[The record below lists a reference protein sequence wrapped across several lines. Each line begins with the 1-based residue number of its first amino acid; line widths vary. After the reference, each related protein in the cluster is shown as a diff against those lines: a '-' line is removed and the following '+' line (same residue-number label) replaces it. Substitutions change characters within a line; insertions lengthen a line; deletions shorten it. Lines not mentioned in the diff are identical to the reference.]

1 MNEKV
6 LLIDGNSIMNRAFY
20 GIREL
25 TNSEGL
31 HTNAIF
37 GFLNILFKTI
47 DEENATH
54 AVVAFDLKAPTFRH
68 EKFEA
73 YKGNRKGMPDEL
85 REQMP
90 VIKELLNQMNITI
103 SEIEGYEADD
113 IIGTLAFE
121 NEKAGRLVT
130 VLSGDRDMLQLA
142 SENIKISIPKTKSGT
157 TTTEHY
163 YAKDVQDLYSVTPN
177 AFIDIKGL
185 MGDSSDNIPGVPG
198 IGEKTAIK
206 LIAEYGSL
214 ENVYNHLDELS
225 PKVANKLTENKDLA
239 FLSKDLAT
247 ICTTCE
253 TKVSFD
259 KCEIQNIYNE
269 DVYQTFKRL
278 EFKSFL
284 DRFQLKEQQITEQ
297 AEQLEITHLDDDQTF
312 IKILDESKIIAYH
325 ILYDDSGL
333 YGCITN
339 NGKQFYYI
347 DTKLMD
353 REKLIQSFAQLL
365 NNTNIIKI
373 THNVKEQ
380 LHLFNIDLSVDNLSI
395 YDLALASYLINPI
408 KDTYNVDDIA
418 KDFLDMVIISEE
430 ELIGKGKSKKQYNAI
445 SNDSLVSYLSQCTKV
460 FYNSHSTIFDRLKE
474 EGTNS
479 LYFDIELP
487 LVYVLKSMENIG
499 IKVDANQLKAYGN
512 NLQTQILELEKNIYE
527 LAGESF
533 NINSPKQLG
542 IILFEKLGLSSSKKT
557 KTSYS
562 TAADVLEKLKNKHP
576 IIREVLA
583 YRQLTKLKSTYADGL
598 FEYIEKDGRIH
609 STFNQKI
616 ASTGRISS
624 TEPNLQNIPIRLE
637 IGRDIRKVFVPKEGC
652 VFIDADYSQ
661 IELRLLA
668 HLSGDE
674 SFIEAF
680 SKNLDIHTM
689 TASQVFHV
697 PFEEVTDLQRRN
709 AKAVNF
715 GIVYGISAFGLSED
729 LNISRKE
736 AADYIEQYFAKYPSV
751 KAFLD
756 QTIQDAKINGYVKT
770 MFNRIRHIPELSS
783 SNFIQRSFGERV
795 AMNTPIQGSAAD
807 IMKIAMINVYK
818 ELKKHHLKSR
828 LVLQVHDELLL
839 ESPIEEV
846 EQAKSILVNEME
858 KAVSLKIPLTVDAH
872 VGENWFEAK

>member
-47 DEENATH
+47 DEEHATH

-90 VIKELLNQMNITI
+90 VIKEVLKQMNIAI
-103 SEIEGYEADD
+103 CEIEGFEADD
-113 IIGTLAFE
+113 IIGTIAKE
-121 NEKAGRLVT
+121 NEKAGRPVT
-130 VLSGDRDMLQLA
+130 ILSGDRDMLQLA
-142 SENIKISIPKTKSGT
+142 SETIKISIPKTKSGL
-157 TTTEHY
+157 TTTEYY
-163 YAKDVQDLYSVTPN
+163 YAKDVVELYNVSPQ
-177 AFIDIKGL
+177 AFIDVKGL
-185 MGDSSDNIPGVPG
+185 MGDPSDNIPGVPG
-198 IGEKTAIK
+198 IGEKTALK
-206 LIAEYGSL
+206 LISEYESI
-214 ENVYNHLDELS
+214 ENVYEHIDALP
-225 PKVANKLTENKDLA
+225 PKVSNKLIEHQELA
-239 FLSKDLAT
+239 FLSKELAT
-247 ICTTCE
+247 ICTDCE
-253 TKVSFD
+253 TGLSLETCTISD
-259 KCEIQNIYNE
+259 LYNE

-284 DRFQLKEQQITEQ
+284 DRFEVDKQQVVEQ
-297 AEQLEITHLDDDQTF
+297 QLEIQHFTDLNQLERF
-312 IKILDESKIIAYH
+312 INETSLLAYH
-325 ILYDDSGL
+325 VLYEARGL
-333 YGCITN
+333 HCCMT
-339 NGKQFYYI
+339 NGKDYYYVDSKLFEI
-347 DTKLMD
+347 DRLKEILATALTDSNK
-353 REKLIQSFAQLL
+353 
-365 NNTNIIKI
+365 IKI
-373 THNVKEQ
+373 THNLKEQ
-380 LHLFNIDLSVDNLSI
+380 LHFLGIDMTIDNLSV
-395 YDLALASYLINPI
+395 YDLSLAAYLINPI
-408 KDTYNVDDIA
+408 KETYHVDDIA
-418 KDFLDMVIISEE
+418 KDFLNKVIISEE
-430 ELIGKGKSKKQYNAI
+430 ELIGKGKSKKQYNELAKETLI
-445 SNDSLVSYLSQCTKV
+445 SYLTQCTHV
-460 FYNSHSTIFDRLKE
+460 FYESYEIIFNRLKE
-474 EGTNS
+474 EGTYK

-487 LVYVLKSMENIG
+487 LLYVLKSMEAVG
-499 IKVDANQLKAYGN
+499 IKVDAEQLKSYGE
-512 NLQTQILELEKNIYE
+512 NLHAKILQLEKNIYE
-527 LAGESF
+527 LAGENF

-542 IILFEKLGLSSSKKT
+542 VILFEKLGLSSSKKT

-576 IIREVLA
+576 IIREVLV

-598 FEYIEKDGRIH
+598 FDYIQEDGRIH

-652 VFIDADYSQ
+652 VFVDADYSQ

-668 HLSGDE
+668 HLSGDT

-680 SKNLDIHTM
+680 NNNLDIHTL

-697 PFEEVTDLQRRN
+697 PFNEVTDLQRRN

-756 QTIQDAKINGYVKT
+756 QTIEEAKESGYVKT

-807 IMKIAMINVYK
+807 IIKIAMINVYK
-818 ELKKHHLKSR
+818 ELNKHNLKAR
-828 LVLQVHDELLL
+828 LILQVHDELLI

-846 EQAKSILVNEME
+846 KQVQEILINEME
-858 KAVSLKIPLTVDAH
+858 KAVALKVPLTVDAH
-872 VGENWFEAK
+872 VGANWFEAK